1 MKVKPFG
8 LSRDEQ
14 RRELDRIR
22 HPFRIVVDRAKNP
35 FNIGTIIRT
44 AHSFLAAE
52 IVLLGTER
60 WYERAAMGMQ
70 RYEHVTEIPTVEA
83 FLARARA
90 ERWRLTVFE
99 RERATTD
106 LWRAELPEDAV
117 LVFGNEDDGVAPAI
131 VEAAAEV
138 VAIPMYGINH
148 SYPVVVAAGIA
159 MAEWARR
166 RYERGRIVVP
176 RAAGPRAETR
186 GAEAETAQRD
196 ANPPGEP
203 GAGPRRRP

>member
-1 MKVKPFG
+1 MKVPPFG

-22 HPFRIVVDRAKNP
+22 HPFRVAVDRAKNP
-35 FNIGTIIRT
+35 FNIGTLIRT

-52 IVLLGTER
+52 VLLIGTER

-70 RYEHVTEIPTVEA
+70 RYEHVTELPTVEA

-90 ERWRLTVFE
+90 EGWRLTVFE

-117 LVFGNEDDGVAPAI
+117 LVFGNEDDGVAPEILA
-131 VEAAAEV
+131 AAAEV

-166 RYERGRIVVP
+166 RYERGRLVVP
-176 RAAGPRAETR
+176 REEEPRAKAPR
-186 GAEAETAQRD
+186 GEGEAGGRSTVR
-196 ANPPGEP
+196 
-203 GAGPRRRP
+203 